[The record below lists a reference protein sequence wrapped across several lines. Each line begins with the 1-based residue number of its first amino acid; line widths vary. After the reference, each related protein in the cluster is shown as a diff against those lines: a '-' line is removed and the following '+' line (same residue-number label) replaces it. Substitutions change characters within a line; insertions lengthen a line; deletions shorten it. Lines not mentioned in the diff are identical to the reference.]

1 MTQLDS
7 EIITWLF
14 IAFAGAAFG
23 VLALHRVF
31 SKKDLPGKRRSEG
44 APSEASPRRERIS
57 SRRESRGLPKV
68 EVPPPPQKPEILG
81 PGRPTLFAFCAEG
94 SEKPVAL
101 LQRVDRFD
109 DMTSFEGAE
118 VKPEGKALLLIKDR
132 LGALAH
138 EPDDELADRTWMI
151 AVPAENSGKKDAAAG
166 NLKLLAFDEKGCPMG
181 GAAPIRDLS
190 AEAFAQELKSLLPR
204 EDAGVASLQK
214 LLKEEAELLQELLDA
229 RKCGESEG
237 AEDEKL
243 LQLLAAVPSISPGG
257 WRDSSRTLDAVLHDV
272 REAVEESDRALA
284 GEKAESTDDRQAARA
299 LILDHLL
306 LMLLLTRTIH
316 SGDYLPGMRASAEAV
331 RRAVLWEARK
341 ASSSRTEA
349 LLSNLRRAEALI
361 DERVL
366 AAGRKP
372 RTLVRVSDDG
382 RIALGCV

>member
-23 VLALHRVF
+23 VLALRRVF
-31 SKKDLPGKRRSEG
+31 SKKNLPGTRRPEG
-44 APSEASPRRERIS
+44 ASSEASPRRERIS
-57 SRRESRGLPKV
+57 SRRENRALPKV

-81 PGRPTLFAFCAEG
+81 PGRPSLFAFCAEG
-94 SEKPVAL
+94 SEQPVAL
-101 LQRVDRFD
+101 LQRADRFD
-109 DMTSFEGAE
+109 DMIFFEAGERA
-118 VKPEGKALLLIKDR
+118 PEGKALLLIENR

-151 AVPAENSGKKDAAAG
+151 AVPAETSSDAEAAP
-166 NLKLLAFDEKGCPMG
+166 LKLLALDENGCPMG
-181 GAAPIRDLS
+181 RATPIRDLS
-190 AEAFAQELKSLLPR
+190 ADALAQELKSLLPK
-204 EDAGVASLQK
+204 ENAGVASLQK

-229 RKCGESEG
+229 RKSEESGG
-237 AEDEKL
+237 APDEKL
-243 LQLLAAVPSISPGG
+243 LQLLAAVPAISPGG
-257 WRDSSRTLDAVLHDV
+257 WRDSSLTLDAVLHDV
-272 REAVEESDRALA
+272 REAIEESDRALA
-284 GEKAESTDDRQAARA
+284 GEKAESTDGRQAARA

-316 SGDYLPGMRASAEAV
+316 SGGYLPGMRASAEAV
-331 RRAVLWEARK
+331 RRAVLWETRK
-341 ASSSRTEA
+341 ASSSRAEA

-382 RIALGCV
+382 RIAFGCV

>member
-23 VLALHRVF
+23 VLALRRVF
-31 SKKDLPGKRRSEG
+31 SKKNLPGTRRPEG
-44 APSEASPRRERIS
+44 ASSEASPRRERIS
-57 SRRESRGLPKV
+57 SRRENRALPKV

-81 PGRPTLFAFCAEG
+81 PGRPSLFAFCAEG
-94 SEKPVAL
+94 SEQPVAL
-101 LQRVDRFD
+101 LQRADRFD
-109 DMTSFEGAE
+109 DMISFEAGERA
-118 VKPEGKALLLIKDR
+118 PEGKALLLIENR

-151 AVPAENSGKKDAAAG
+151 AVPAETSSDAEAAP
-166 NLKLLAFDEKGCPMG
+166 LKLLALDKNGYPMG
-181 GAAPIRDLS
+181 RATPIRDLS
-190 AEAFAQELKSLLPR
+190 ADALAQELKSLLPK
-204 EDAGVASLQK
+204 ENAGVASLQK

-229 RKCGESEG
+229 RKSEESGG
-237 AEDEKL
+237 APDEKL
-243 LQLLAAVPSISPGG
+243 LQLLAAVPAISPGG
-257 WRDSSRTLDAVLHDV
+257 WRDSSLTLDAVLHDV
-272 REAVEESDRALA
+272 REAIEESDRALA
-284 GEKAESTDDRQAARA
+284 GEKAESTDGRQAARA

-316 SGDYLPGMRASAEAV
+316 SGGYLPGMRASAEAV
-331 RRAVLWEARK
+331 RRAVLWETRK
-341 ASSSRTEA
+341 ASSSRAEA

-382 RIALGCV
+382 RIVFGCV

>member
-23 VLALHRVF
+23 VLALRRVF
-31 SKKDLPGKRRSEG
+31 SKKNLPGTRRPEG
-44 APSEASPRRERIS
+44 ASSEASPRRERIS
-57 SRRESRGLPKV
+57 SRRENRALPKV

-81 PGRPTLFAFCAEG
+81 PGRPSLFAFCAEG
-94 SEKPVAL
+94 SEQPVAL
-101 LQRVDRFD
+101 LQRADRFD
-109 DMTSFEGAE
+109 DMISFEAGERA
-118 VKPEGKALLLIKDR
+118 PEGKALLLIENR

-151 AVPAENSGKKDAAAG
+151 AVPAETSSDAEAAP
-166 NLKLLAFDEKGCPMG
+166 LKLLALDENGCPMG
-181 GAAPIRDLS
+181 RATPIRDLS
-190 AEAFAQELKSLLPR
+190 ADALAQELKSLLPK
-204 EDAGVASLQK
+204 ENAGVASLQK

-229 RKCGESEG
+229 RKSEESGG
-237 AEDEKL
+237 APDEKL
-243 LQLLAAVPSISPGG
+243 LQLLAAVPAISPGG
-257 WRDSSRTLDAVLHDV
+257 WRDSSLTLDAVLHDV
-272 REAVEESDRALA
+272 REAIEESDRALA
-284 GEKAESTDDRQAARA
+284 GEKAESTDGRQAART

-316 SGDYLPGMRASAEAV
+316 SGGYLPGMRASAEAV
-331 RRAVLWEARK
+331 RRAVLWETRK
-341 ASSSRTEA
+341 ASSSRAEA

-382 RIALGCV
+382 RIAFGCV

>member
-23 VLALHRVF
+23 VLALRRVF
-31 SKKDLPGKRRSEG
+31 SKKNLPGTRRPEG
-44 APSEASPRRERIS
+44 ASSEASPRRERIS
-57 SRRESRGLPKV
+57 SRRENRALPKV

-81 PGRPTLFAFCAEG
+81 PGRPSLFAFCAEG
-94 SEKPVAL
+94 SEQPVAL
-101 LQRVDRFD
+101 LQRADRFD
-109 DMTSFEGAE
+109 DMISFEAGERA
-118 VKPEGKALLLIKDR
+118 PEGKALLLIENR

-151 AVPAENSGKKDAAAG
+151 AVPAETSSDAEAAP
-166 NLKLLAFDEKGCPMG
+166 LKLLALDENGYPMG
-181 GAAPIRDLS
+181 RATPIRDLS
-190 AEAFAQELKSLLPR
+190 ADALAQELKSLLPK
-204 EDAGVASLQK
+204 ENAGVASLQK

-229 RKCGESEG
+229 RKSEESGG
-237 AEDEKL
+237 APDEKL
-243 LQLLAAVPSISPGG
+243 LQLLAAVPAISPGG
-257 WRDSSRTLDAVLHDV
+257 WRDSSLTLDAVLHDV
-272 REAVEESDRALA
+272 REAIEESDRALA
-284 GEKAESTDDRQAARA
+284 GEKAESTDGRQAARA
-299 LILDHLL
+299 LILDLLL

-316 SGDYLPGMRASAEAV
+316 SGGYLPGMRASAEAV
-331 RRAVLWEARK
+331 RRAVLWETRK
-341 ASSSRTEA
+341 ASSSRAEA

-382 RIALGCV
+382 RIAFGCV

>member
-23 VLALHRVF
+23 VLALRRVF
-31 SKKDLPGKRRSEG
+31 SKKNLPGTRRPEG
-44 APSEASPRRERIS
+44 ASSEASPRRERIS
-57 SRRESRGLPKV
+57 SRRENRALPKV

-81 PGRPTLFAFCAEG
+81 PGRPSLFAFCAEG
-94 SEKPVAL
+94 SEQPVAL
-101 LQRVDRFD
+101 LQRADRFD
-109 DMTSFEGAE
+109 DMISFEAGERA
-118 VKPEGKALLLIKDR
+118 PEGKALLLIENR

-151 AVPAENSGKKDAAAG
+151 AVPAETSSDAEAAT
-166 NLKLLAFDEKGCPMG
+166 LKLLALDENGYPMG
-181 GAAPIRDLS
+181 RATPIRDLS
-190 AEAFAQELKSLLPR
+190 ADALAQELKSLLPK
-204 EDAGVASLQK
+204 ENAGVASLQK

-229 RKCGESEG
+229 RKSEESGG
-237 AEDEKL
+237 APDEKL
-243 LQLLAAVPSISPGG
+243 LQLLAAVPAISPGG
-257 WRDSSRTLDAVLHDV
+257 WRDSSLTLDAVLHDV
-272 REAVEESDRALA
+272 REAIEESDRALA
-284 GEKAESTDDRQAARA
+284 GEKAESTDGRQAARA

-316 SGDYLPGMRASAEAV
+316 SGGYLPGMRASAEAV
-331 RRAVLWEARK
+331 RRAVLWETRK
-341 ASSSRTEA
+341 ASSSRAEA

-382 RIALGCV
+382 RIAFGCV

>member
-14 IAFAGAAFG
+14 IAFAGASFG
-23 VLALHRVF
+23 VLALRRVF
-31 SKKDLPGKRRSEG
+31 SKKNLPGTRRPEG
-44 APSEASPRRERIS
+44 ASSEASPRRERIS
-57 SRRESRGLPKV
+57 SRRENRVLPKV

-81 PGRPTLFAFCAEG
+81 PGRPSLFAFCAEG
-94 SEKPVAL
+94 SEQPVAL
-101 LQRVDRFD
+101 LQRADRFD
-109 DMTSFEGAE
+109 DMISFEAGERA
-118 VKPEGKALLLIKDR
+118 PEGKALLLIENR

-151 AVPAENSGKKDAAAG
+151 AVPAETSSDAEAAP
-166 NLKLLAFDEKGCPMG
+166 LKLLALDENGCPMG
-181 GAAPIRDLS
+181 RATPIRDLS
-190 AEAFAQELKSLLPR
+190 ADALAQELKSLLPK
-204 EDAGVASLQK
+204 ENAGVASLQK

-229 RKCGESEG
+229 RKSEESGG
-237 AEDEKL
+237 APDEKF
-243 LQLLAAVPSISPGG
+243 LQLLAAVPAISPGG
-257 WRDSSRTLDAVLHDV
+257 WRDSSLTLDAVLHDV
-272 REAVEESDRALA
+272 REAIEESDRALA
-284 GEKAESTDDRQAARA
+284 GEKAESTDGRQAARA

-316 SGDYLPGMRASAEAV
+316 SGGYLPGMRASAEAV
-331 RRAVLWEARK
+331 RRAVLWETRK
-341 ASSSRTEA
+341 ASSSRAEA

-382 RIALGCV
+382 RIAFGCV

>member
-14 IAFAGAAFG
+14 TAFAGAAFG
-23 VLALHRVF
+23 VLALRRVF
-31 SKKDLPGKRRSEG
+31 SKKNLPGTRRPEG
-44 APSEASPRRERIS
+44 ASSEASPRRERIS
-57 SRRESRGLPKV
+57 SRRENRALPKV

-81 PGRPTLFAFCAEG
+81 PGRPSLFAFCAEG
-94 SEKPVAL
+94 SEQPVAL
-101 LQRVDRFD
+101 LQRADRFD
-109 DMTSFEGAE
+109 DMISFEAGERA
-118 VKPEGKALLLIKDR
+118 PEGKALLLIENR

-151 AVPAENSGKKDAAAG
+151 AVPAETSSDAEAAP
-166 NLKLLAFDEKGCPMG
+166 LKLLALDENGYPMG
-181 GAAPIRDLS
+181 RATPIRDLS
-190 AEAFAQELKSLLPR
+190 ADALAQELKSLLPK
-204 EDAGVASLQK
+204 ENAGVASLQK

-229 RKCGESEG
+229 RKSEESGG
-237 AEDEKL
+237 APDEKL
-243 LQLLAAVPSISPGG
+243 LQLLAAVPAISPGG
-257 WRDSSRTLDAVLHDV
+257 WRDSSLTLDAVLHDV
-272 REAVEESDRALA
+272 REAIEESDRALA
-284 GEKAESTDDRQAARA
+284 GEKAESTDGRQAARA

-316 SGDYLPGMRASAEAV
+316 SGGYLPGMRASAEAV
-331 RRAVLWEARK
+331 RRAVLWETRK
-341 ASSSRTEA
+341 ASSSRAEA

-382 RIALGCV
+382 RIAFGCV

>member
-23 VLALHRVF
+23 VLALRRVF
-31 SKKDLPGKRRSEG
+31 SKKNLPGTRRPEG
-44 APSEASPRRERIS
+44 ASSEASPRRERIS
-57 SRRESRGLPKV
+57 SRRENRALPKV

-81 PGRPTLFAFCAEG
+81 PGRPSLFAFCAEG
-94 SEKPVAL
+94 SEQPVAL
-101 LQRVDRFD
+101 LQRADRFD
-109 DMTSFEGAE
+109 DMISFEAGERA
-118 VKPEGKALLLIKDR
+118 PEGKALLLIENR

-151 AVPAENSGKKDAAAG
+151 AVPAETSSDAEVAP
-166 NLKLLAFDEKGCPMG
+166 LKLLALDENGYPMG
-181 GAAPIRDLS
+181 RATPIRDLS
-190 AEAFAQELKSLLPR
+190 ADALAQELKSLLPK
-204 EDAGVASLQK
+204 ENAGVASLQK

-229 RKCGESEG
+229 RKSEESGG
-237 AEDEKL
+237 APDEKL
-243 LQLLAAVPSISPGG
+243 LQLLAAVPAISPGG
-257 WRDSSRTLDAVLHDV
+257 WRDSSLTLDAVLHDV
-272 REAVEESDRALA
+272 REAIEESDRALA
-284 GEKAESTDDRQAARA
+284 GEKAESTDGRQAARA

-316 SGDYLPGMRASAEAV
+316 SGGYLPGMRASAEAV
-331 RRAVLWEARK
+331 RRAVLWETRK
-341 ASSSRTEA
+341 ASSSRAEA

-382 RIALGCV
+382 RIAFGCV

>member
-23 VLALHRVF
+23 VLALRRVF
-31 SKKDLPGKRRSEG
+31 SKKNLPGTRRPEG
-44 APSEASPRRERIS
+44 ASSEASPRRERIS
-57 SRRESRGLPKV
+57 SRRENRALPKV

-81 PGRPTLFAFCAEG
+81 PGRPSLFAFCAEG
-94 SEKPVAL
+94 SEQPVAL
-101 LQRVDRFD
+101 LQRADRFD
-109 DMTSFEGAE
+109 DMISFEAGERA
-118 VKPEGKALLLIKDR
+118 PEGKALLLIENR

-151 AVPAENSGKKDAAAG
+151 AVPAETSSDAEAAP
-166 NLKLLAFDEKGCPMG
+166 LKLLALDKNGYPMG
-181 GAAPIRDLS
+181 RATPIRDLS
-190 AEAFAQELKSLLPR
+190 ADALAQELKSLLPK
-204 EDAGVASLQK
+204 ENAGVASLQK

-229 RKCGESEG
+229 RKSEESGG
-237 AEDEKL
+237 APDEKL
-243 LQLLAAVPSISPGG
+243 LQLLAAVPAISPGG
-257 WRDSSRTLDAVLHDV
+257 WRDSSLTLDAVLHDV
-272 REAVEESDRALA
+272 REAIEESDRALA
-284 GEKAESTDDRQAARA
+284 GEKAESTDGRQAARA

-316 SGDYLPGMRASAEAV
+316 SGGYLPGMRASAEAV
-331 RRAVLWEARK
+331 RRAVLWETRK
-341 ASSSRTEA
+341 ASSSRAEA

-382 RIALGCV
+382 RIAFGCV

>member
-23 VLALHRVF
+23 VLALRRVF
-31 SKKDLPGKRRSEG
+31 SGKKLPGKRRSEG
-44 APSEASPRRERIS
+44 ASSEASPRRERIS
-57 SRRESRGLPKV
+57 PRRENRALPKV

-81 PGRPTLFAFCAEG
+81 PGRPSLFAFCAEG
-94 SEKPVAL
+94 SEQPVAL
-101 LQRVDRFD
+101 LQRADRFD
-109 DMTSFEGAE
+109 DMISFEAGERA
-118 VKPEGKALLLIKDR
+118 PEGKALLLIEHR

-151 AVPAENSGKKDAAAG
+151 AVPAETSSDAEAAP
-166 NLKLLAFDEKGCPMG
+166 LKLLALDENGCPMG
-181 GAAPIRDLS
+181 RATPIRDLS
-190 AEAFAQELKSLLPR
+190 ADALAQELKSLLPK
-204 EDAGVASLQK
+204 ENAGVASLQK

-229 RKCGESEG
+229 RKSEESGG
-237 AEDEKL
+237 APDEKL
-243 LQLLAAVPSISPGG
+243 LQLLAAVPAISPGG
-257 WRDSSRTLDAVLHDV
+257 WRDSSLTLDAVLHDV
-272 REAVEESDRALA
+272 REAIEESDRALA
-284 GEKAESTDDRQAARA
+284 GEKAESTDGRQAARA

-306 LMLLLTRTIH
+306 LLLLLTRTIH
-316 SGDYLPGMRASAEAV
+316 SGGYLPGMRASAEAV
-331 RRAVLWEARK
+331 RRAVLWETRK
-341 ASSSRTEA
+341 ASSSRAEA

-382 RIALGCV
+382 RIAFGCV

>member
-23 VLALHRVF
+23 VLALRRVF
-31 SKKDLPGKRRSEG
+31 SKKNLPGTRRPEG
-44 APSEASPRRERIS
+44 ASSEASPRRERIS
-57 SRRESRGLPKV
+57 SRRENRALPKV

-81 PGRPTLFAFCAEG
+81 PGRPSLFAFCAEG
-94 SEKPVAL
+94 SEQPVAL
-101 LQRVDRFD
+101 LQRADRFD
-109 DMTSFEGAE
+109 DMISFEAGERA
-118 VKPEGKALLLIKDR
+118 PEGKALLLIENR

-151 AVPAENSGKKDAAAG
+151 AVPAETSSDAEAAP
-166 NLKLLAFDEKGCPMG
+166 LKLLALDKNGYPMG
-181 GAAPIRDLS
+181 RATPIRDLS
-190 AEAFAQELKSLLPR
+190 ADALAQELKSLLPK
-204 EDAGVASLQK
+204 ENAGVASLQK

-229 RKCGESEG
+229 CKSEESGG
-237 AEDEKL
+237 APDEKL
-243 LQLLAAVPSISPGG
+243 LQLLAAVPAISPGG
-257 WRDSSRTLDAVLHDV
+257 WRDSSLTLDAVLHDV
-272 REAVEESDRALA
+272 REAIEESDRALA
-284 GEKAESTDDRQAARA
+284 GEKAESTDGRQAARA

-316 SGDYLPGMRASAEAV
+316 SGGYLPGMRASAEAV
-331 RRAVLWEARK
+331 RRAVLWETRK
-341 ASSSRTEA
+341 ASSSRAEA

-382 RIALGCV
+382 RIAFGCV

>member
-1 MTQLDS
+1 
-7 EIITWLF
+7 
-14 IAFAGAAFG
+14 
-23 VLALHRVF
+23 
-31 SKKDLPGKRRSEG
+31 
-44 APSEASPRRERIS
+44 
-57 SRRESRGLPKV
+57 
-68 EVPPPPQKPEILG
+68 
-81 PGRPTLFAFCAEG
+81 
-94 SEKPVAL
+94 
-101 LQRVDRFD
+101 
-109 DMTSFEGAE
+109 
-118 VKPEGKALLLIKDR
+118 
-132 LGALAH
+132 
-138 EPDDELADRTWMI
+138 MI

-214 LLKEEAELLQELLDA
+214 LLKEKVELLQELLDA

-243 LQLLAAVPSISPGG
+243 LQLLAAIPSISPGG
-257 WRDSSRTLDAVLHDV
+257 WRDSSRTLDAVLDDV

-299 LILDHLL
+299 LILVPSSFD
-306 LMLLLTRTIH
+306 
-316 SGDYLPGMRASAEAV
+316 
-331 RRAVLWEARK
+331 
-341 ASSSRTEA
+341 ASSHAHDSLGR
-349 LLSNLRRAEALI
+349 LSPGHARLRRGGPPRRSLGSEKGIVLPDRSASLESRRAEALI

-382 RIALGCV
+382 RIAFGCV

>member
-14 IAFAGAAFG
+14 IAFAGASFG
-23 VLALHRVF
+23 VLALRRVF
-31 SKKDLPGKRRSEG
+31 SKKNLPGTRRPEG
-44 APSEASPRRERIS
+44 ASSEASPRRERIS
-57 SRRESRGLPKV
+57 SRRENRVLPKV

-81 PGRPTLFAFCAEG
+81 PGRPSLFAFCAEG
-94 SEKPVAL
+94 SEQPVAL
-101 LQRVDRFD
+101 LQRADRFD
-109 DMTSFEGAE
+109 DMISFEAGERA
-118 VKPEGKALLLIKDR
+118 PEGKALLLIENR

-151 AVPAENSGKKDAAAG
+151 AVPAETSSDAEAAP
-166 NLKLLAFDEKGCPMG
+166 LKLLALDENGYPMG
-181 GAAPIRDLS
+181 RVTPIRDLS
-190 AEAFAQELKSLLPR
+190 ADALAQELKSLLPK
-204 EDAGVASLQK
+204 ENAGVASLQK

-229 RKCGESEG
+229 RKSEESGG
-237 AEDEKL
+237 APDEKL
-243 LQLLAAVPSISPGG
+243 LQLLAAVPAISPGG
-257 WRDSSRTLDAVLHDV
+257 WRDSSLTLDAVLHDV
-272 REAVEESDRALA
+272 REAIEESDRALA
-284 GEKAESTDDRQAARA
+284 GEKAESTDGRQAARA

-316 SGDYLPGMRASAEAV
+316 SGGYLPGMRASAEAV
-331 RRAVLWEARK
+331 RRAVLWETRK
-341 ASSSRTEA
+341 ASSSRAEA

-382 RIALGCV
+382 RIAFGCV

>member
-23 VLALHRVF
+23 VLALRRVF
-31 SKKDLPGKRRSEG
+31 SKKNLPGTRRPEG
-44 APSEASPRRERIS
+44 ASSEASPRRERIS
-57 SRRESRGLPKV
+57 SRRENRALPKV

-81 PGRPTLFAFCAEG
+81 PGRPSLFAFCAEG
-94 SEKPVAL
+94 SEQPVAL
-101 LQRVDRFD
+101 LQRADRFD
-109 DMTSFEGAE
+109 DMISFEAGERA
-118 VKPEGKALLLIKDR
+118 PEGKALLLIENR

-151 AVPAENSGKKDAAAG
+151 AVPAETSSDAEAAP
-166 NLKLLAFDEKGCPMG
+166 LKLLALDENGYPMG
-181 GAAPIRDLS
+181 RATPIRDLS
-190 AEAFAQELKSLLPR
+190 ADALAQELKSLLPK
-204 EDAGVASLQK
+204 ENAGVASLQK

-229 RKCGESEG
+229 RKSEESGG
-237 AEDEKL
+237 APDEKL
-243 LQLLAAVPSISPGG
+243 LQLLAAVPAISPGG
-257 WRDSSRTLDAVLHDV
+257 WRDSSLTLDAVLHDV
-272 REAVEESDRALA
+272 REAIEESDRALA
-284 GEKAESTDDRQAARA
+284 GEKAESTDGRQAARA

-316 SGDYLPGMRASAEAV
+316 SGGYLPGMRASAEAV
-331 RRAVLWEARK
+331 RRAVLWETRK
-341 ASSSRTEA
+341 ASSSRAEA

-382 RIALGCV
+382 RIAFGCV

>member
-23 VLALHRVF
+23 VLALRRVF
-31 SKKDLPGKRRSEG
+31 SKKNLPGTRRPEG
-44 APSEASPRRERIS
+44 ASSEASPRREHIS
-57 SRRESRGLPKV
+57 SRRENRALPKV

-81 PGRPTLFAFCAEG
+81 PGRPSLFAFCAEG
-94 SEKPVAL
+94 SEQPVAL
-101 LQRVDRFD
+101 LQRADRFD
-109 DMTSFEGAE
+109 DMISFEAGERA
-118 VKPEGKALLLIKDR
+118 PEGKALLLIENR

-151 AVPAENSGKKDAAAG
+151 AVPAETSSDAEAAP
-166 NLKLLAFDEKGCPMG
+166 LKLLALDENGCPMG
-181 GAAPIRDLS
+181 RATPIRDLS
-190 AEAFAQELKSLLPR
+190 ADALAQELKSLLPK
-204 EDAGVASLQK
+204 ENAGVASLQK

-229 RKCGESEG
+229 RKSEESGG
-237 AEDEKL
+237 APDEKL
-243 LQLLAAVPSISPGG
+243 LQLLAAVPAISPGG
-257 WRDSSRTLDAVLHDV
+257 WRDSSLTLDAVLHDV
-272 REAVEESDRALA
+272 REAIEESDRALA
-284 GEKAESTDDRQAARA
+284 GEKAESTDGRQAARA

-316 SGDYLPGMRASAEAV
+316 SGGYLPGMRASAEAV
-331 RRAVLWEARK
+331 RRAVLWETRK
-341 ASSSRTEA
+341 ASSSRAEA

-382 RIALGCV
+382 RIAFGCV

>member
-14 IAFAGAAFG
+14 IAFVGAAFG
-23 VLALHRVF
+23 VLALRRVF
-31 SKKDLPGKRRSEG
+31 SGKKLPGKRRSEG
-44 APSEASPRRERIS
+44 ASSEASPRRERIS
-57 SRRESRGLPKV
+57 PRRENRALPKV

-81 PGRPTLFAFCAEG
+81 PGRPSLFAFCAEG
-94 SEKPVAL
+94 SETPVAL
-101 LQRVDRFD
+101 LQRGDRFD
-109 DMTSFEGAE
+109 DMTPFEAGE
-118 VKPEGKALLLIKDR
+118 GKPEGKALLLLSDR

-151 AVPAENSGKKDAAAG
+151 AVPAGNSGKTDAAAG
-166 NLKLLAFDEKGCPMG
+166 NLKLLALDEKGCLMG
-181 GAAPIRDLS
+181 GAAPIRGLS
-190 AEAFAQELKSLLPR
+190 AEAFVQELRSLLPK

-214 LLKEEAELLQELLDA
+214 LMKEEAEQLQELLDA
-229 RKCGESEG
+229 HKSEESEG
-237 AEDEKL
+237 APEEKL
-243 LQLLAAVPSISPGG
+243 LQLLAAVPAISPGG
-257 WRDSSRTLDAVLHDV
+257 WRDSSVTLDAVLHDV
-272 REAVEESDRALA
+272 REAIEECDRALA
-284 GEKAESTDDRQAARA
+284 GEKAESTDGQQTARA

-306 LMLLLTRTIH
+306 LMLLLTRTIA

-341 ASSSRTEA
+341 ASSSRAEA

-366 AAGRKP
+366 AAGRMP

-382 RIALGCV
+382 RIAFGCV

>member
-23 VLALHRVF
+23 VLALRRVF
-31 SKKDLPGKRRSEG
+31 SKKNLPGTRRPEG
-44 APSEASPRRERIS
+44 ASSEASPRRERIS
-57 SRRESRGLPKV
+57 SRRENRALPKV

-81 PGRPTLFAFCAEG
+81 PGRPSLIAFCAEG
-94 SEKPVAL
+94 SEQPVAL
-101 LQRVDRFD
+101 LQRADRFD
-109 DMTSFEGAE
+109 DMISFEAGERA
-118 VKPEGKALLLIKDR
+118 PEGKALLLIENR

-151 AVPAENSGKKDAAAG
+151 AVPAETSSDAEAAP
-166 NLKLLAFDEKGCPMG
+166 LKLLALDENGYPMG
-181 GAAPIRDLS
+181 RATPIRDLS
-190 AEAFAQELKSLLPR
+190 ADALAQELKSLLPK
-204 EDAGVASLQK
+204 ENAGVASLQK

-229 RKCGESEG
+229 RKSEESGG
-237 AEDEKL
+237 APDEKL
-243 LQLLAAVPSISPGG
+243 LQLLAAVPAISPGG
-257 WRDSSRTLDAVLHDV
+257 WRDSSLTLDAVLHDV
-272 REAVEESDRALA
+272 REAIEESDRALA
-284 GEKAESTDDRQAARA
+284 GEKAESTDGRQAARA

-316 SGDYLPGMRASAEAV
+316 SGGYLPGMRASAEAV
-331 RRAVLWEARK
+331 RRAVLWETRK
-341 ASSSRTEA
+341 ASSSRAEA

-382 RIALGCV
+382 RIAFGCV

>member
-23 VLALHRVF
+23 VLALRRVF
-31 SKKDLPGKRRSEG
+31 SKKELPGTRRSEG
-44 APSEASPRRERIS
+44 ASSEASPRRERIS
-57 SRRESRGLPKV
+57 SRRENRALPKV

-81 PGRPTLFAFCAEG
+81 PGRPSVFAFCAEG
-94 SEKPVAL
+94 SDAPVAI
-101 LQRVDRFD
+101 LQRGDRFD

-118 VKPEGKALLLIKDR
+118 VKPEGNALLLLSDR

-151 AVPAENSGKKDAAAG
+151 AVPSETSGKTDALAG
-166 NLKLLAFDEKGCPMG
+166 NLMLLAFDEKGCPMG

-190 AEAFAQELKSLLPR
+190 AEAFLQELKSLLPK

-229 RKCGESEG
+229 GKSEESEG
-237 AEDEKL
+237 ALDEKL
-243 LQLLAAVPSISPGG
+243 LQLLALVPAISPGG
-257 WRDSSRTLDAVLHDV
+257 WRDSSLTLDAVLHDV
-272 REAVEESDRALA
+272 REAIEESDRALA
-284 GEKAESTDDRQAARA
+284 GEKAESTDDQQTARA

-306 LMLLLTRTIH
+306 LMLLLTRTIA

-331 RRAVLWEARK
+331 RRAVVWKARK

-366 AAGRKP
+366 AAGRMP
-372 RTLVRVSDDG
+372 RTLVRAAGDG
-382 RIALGCV
+382 RIAFGCF

>member
-23 VLALHRVF
+23 VLALRRVF
-31 SKKDLPGKRRSEG
+31 SKKNLPGTRRPEG
-44 APSEASPRRERIS
+44 ASSEASPRRERIS
-57 SRRESRGLPKV
+57 SRRENRALPKV

-81 PGRPTLFAFCAEG
+81 PGRPSLFAFCAEG
-94 SEKPVAL
+94 SEQPVAL
-101 LQRVDRFD
+101 LQRADRFD
-109 DMTSFEGAE
+109 DMISFEAGERA
-118 VKPEGKALLLIKDR
+118 PEGKALLLIENR

-151 AVPAENSGKKDAAAG
+151 AVPAETSSDAEAAP
-166 NLKLLAFDEKGCPMG
+166 LKLLALDENGYPMG
-181 GAAPIRDLS
+181 RATPIRDLS
-190 AEAFAQELKSLLPR
+190 ADALAQELKSLLPK
-204 EDAGVASLQK
+204 ENAGVASLQK

-229 RKCGESEG
+229 RKSEESGG
-237 AEDEKL
+237 APDEKL
-243 LQLLAAVPSISPGG
+243 LQLLAAVPAISPGG
-257 WRDSSRTLDAVLHDV
+257 WRDSSLTLDAVLHDV
-272 REAVEESDRALA
+272 REAIEESDRALA
-284 GEKAESTDDRQAARA
+284 GEKAESTDGRQAARA

-316 SGDYLPGMRASAEAV
+316 SGGYLPGMRASAEAV
-331 RRAVLWEARK
+331 RRAVHWETRK
-341 ASSSRTEA
+341 ASSSRAEA

-382 RIALGCV
+382 RIAFGCV